1 MDQRWE
7 QMRRT
12 LPFVM
17 AILLLTLVPLNA
29 QALFGRS
36 KEAEQVPGAPVA
48 RNMEIHTYSGV
59 PYTGTLKADDYENEN
74 VIFRITEAPRKGTLE
89 FSPEGVF
96 IYTPDN
102 NKTGKDH
109 FCYTAIDDGDNCS
122 APATVKI
129 RIQRVDAGVRYSDTG
144 EKSCATAAVDL
155 AEHGVLV
162 GTRIGDNWF
171 FEPERLVTRGEFVAM
186 AMAAAGLRESDV
198 TVTGFS
204 DDESIPT
211 WAKSSA
217 AGALSAGV
225 VRGVATDEGPA
236 FCPDS
241 SITLSEAAVILN
253 RILKVTNVDL
263 SNPGHAESAPAWY
276 AQAVANLESVSVV
289 PAAGYAGGPLDRA
302 VTRSEAAELLSAM
315 IQLSEART

>member
-1 MDQRWE
+1 M
-7 QMRRT
+7 
-12 LPFVM
+12 PFVM

-36 KEAEQVPGAPVA
+36 KGAEPVPGAPVA
-48 RNMEIHTYSGV
+48 QNMEINTYRGV
-59 PYTGTLKADDYENEN
+59 PYTGTFKATDYENEN
-74 VIFRITEAPRKGTLE
+74 VTFRVTESPKKGTLE
-89 FSPEGVF
+89 FSPEGIF

-102 NKTGKDH
+102 NKSGKDH
-109 FCYTAIDDGDNCS
+109 FCYTAVDDGGRCS

-129 RIQRVDAGVRYSDTG
+129 RIKRVDSGVCYSDTG

-155 AEHGVLV
+155 AEHGILV
-162 GTRIGDNWF
+162 GTRIGDDWF
-171 FEPERLVTRGEFVAM
+171 FEPDRVVTRGEFVAM
-186 AMAAAGLRESDV
+186 SMAAAGLRESDV

-217 AGALSAGV
+217 AGALSAGIV
-225 VRGVATDEGPA
+225 HGIATDEGPA

-241 SITLSEAAVILN
+241 AITLSEAAVIIN
-253 RILKVTNVDL
+253 RSLKVTNVDL
-263 SNPGHAESAPAWY
+263 SELEDAGSAPAWY

-315 IQLSEART
+315 LQLSETRA